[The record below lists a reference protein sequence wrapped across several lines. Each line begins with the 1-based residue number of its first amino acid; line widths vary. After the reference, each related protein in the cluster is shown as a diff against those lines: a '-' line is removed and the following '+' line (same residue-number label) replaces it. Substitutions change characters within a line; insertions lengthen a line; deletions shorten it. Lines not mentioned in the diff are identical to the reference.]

1 VYDERVSRTN
11 IDIDDALID
20 RVMRVYGCR
29 TKREA
34 VDFALRQLVGDPMSV
49 EEALA
54 MRGRGW
60 SGDLDEMRAADRRRA
75 ERLERLRNR

>member
-1 VYDERVSRTN
+1 MTSVARTN
-11 IDIDDALID
+11 IDIDEDLIQ
-20 RVMRVYGCR
+20 RVMRVHGCA

-34 VDFALRQLVGDPMSV
+34 VDLALRRALGDPMSLD
-49 EEALA
+49 EALA

-75 ERLERLRNR
+75 EHLERLRTG

>member
-1 VYDERVSRTN
+1 MTTVARTN
-11 IDIDDALID
+11 IEIDELLIE
-20 RVMRVYGCR
+20 RVMQVYGFK

-34 VDFALRQLVGDPMSV
+34 VEHALEQLIGGKPMTV

-60 SGDLDEMRAADRRRA
+60 GGDLDEMRAADRRRY